1 MNAKPVLTKTTEPRE
16 GVSDDLTIAYQIH
29 TLVQMLTMRLAAPQ
43 HAMMPAPF
51 PPFVH

>member
-1 MNAKPVLTKTTEPRE
+1 MNTKPALNKPTEARE
-16 GVSDDLTIAYQIH
+16 AASDDLTIAYQVH

-43 HAMMPAPF
+43 HTMLPAPF